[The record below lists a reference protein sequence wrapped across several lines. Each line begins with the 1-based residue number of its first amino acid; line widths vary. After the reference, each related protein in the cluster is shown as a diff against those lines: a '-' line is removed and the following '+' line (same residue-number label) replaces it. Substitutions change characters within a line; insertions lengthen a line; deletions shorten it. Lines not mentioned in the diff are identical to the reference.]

1 MIRVKKISHVIY
13 ETPDLMQQTE
23 YYANVLGLTRIEKGD
38 GAVYLGSKID
48 PHSVVLKKGAQAQC
62 TTIGFQLAHGEDLEA
77 FGKQVAAHGIK
88 VKSASDP
95 EPGIAKAVSF
105 DDFKGTGIT
114 VFTQDKPGDHAFSG
128 KGIQPHKLGHIAFH
142 VADVK
147 ACTDWYCN
155 VLGMRVSDWMADF
168 FSFLRC
174 DRDHHTINL
183 VGTGQNAHFHTA
195 FELRDWSHMQTA
207 ADLLSQNGYK
217 IIWGPGRHGI
227 GHNLFTYH
235 RGPNGLINELF
246 CELDQIAD
254 DSIGLFEPRP
264 WHRDNPQMSKVWPKG
279 PASANLWGPPPPDEM
294 MKL

>member
-1 MIRVKKISHVIY
+1 MIRVKKISHAIY
-13 ETPDLMQQTE
+13 ETPDVAQQTA
-23 YYANVLGLTRIEKGD
+23 YCTDVLGLTRIEKGN

-48 PHSVVLKKGAQAQC
+48 PHSIVLKTGSQARC
-62 TTIGFQLAHGEDLEA
+62 TTIAFQLAAGDDLAA

-88 VKSASDP
+88 VETASDP
-95 EPGIAKAVSF
+95 EPGISRAVSF
-105 DDFKGTGIT
+105 DDYKGTRMV
-114 VFTQDKPGDHAFSG
+114 VFAPEKPTDHGFSG
-128 KGIQPHKLGHIAFH
+128 KGVQPHKLGHIAFH

-147 ACTDWYCN
+147 ACTDWYCK

-227 GHNLFTYH
+227 GHS
-235 RGPNGLINELF
+235 EL
-246 CELDQIAD
+246 
-254 DSIGLFEPRP
+254 PRRVD
-264 WHRDNPQMSKVWPKG
+264 HAACRH
-279 PASANLWGPPPPDEM
+279 ASLPSECRV
-294 MKL
+294 